1 MKSFKKFHDDRFAL
15 TTLQNPLCVASQKEL
30 AQAVEQERQR
40 YQQPA
45 AIPAAPSPATPNP
58 SPNPDPAA
66 APAAANPSPAPD
78 PQAAAPASPDS
89 ENETARQSEQQEE
102 SYEYAMIVP
111 VESPLADENAQ
122 LPPRKPRKTR
132 KKRAKSKALGASAA
146 RLLKILERAKKLGLI
161 ADPPTTNQPAQP
173 VAVQAA
179 EAPVEEDPPEF
190 DEFFPETLT
199 DAQLAQL
206 SAIERHSRRCSVCNH
221 PFREEI
227 DEYFLSWRSP
237 KSIMDSYGIKADS
250 SIYHHAHVFGLFELR
265 NRNLRAALG
274 NIIQEADQIQ
284 PTTKDVIHAVR
295 ALAHVSPQGEWVQP
309 VNRSEVQFS
318 GRRSPVF
325 ANREDVLIAGDKN

>member
-1 MKSFKKFHDDRFAL
+1 MKRFRKFRDDRFAL
-15 TTLQNPLCVASQKEL
+15 TTLQNPLCEVRSQAEL
-30 AQAVEQERQR
+30 IQAAEQARQTR
-40 YQQPA
+40 PQPA
-45 AIPAAPSPATPNP
+45 AIPAAPSPA
-58 SPNPDPAA
+58 
-66 APAAANPSPAPD
+66 AANPPSAPD
-78 PQAAAPASPDS
+78 PPPPAPAPPNSQNGP
-89 ENETARQSEQQEE
+89 APQPEQQEE

-111 VESPLADENAQ
+111 VESPLADENAD
-122 LPPRKPRKTR
+122 LPPRKPRKKR
-132 KKRAKSKALGASAA
+132 KKRAKSKSLAASAA
-146 RLLKILERAKKLGLI
+146 RLLKILERAKKLGVI
-161 ADPPTTNQPAQP
+161 ADPPSTNQPAQP
-173 VAVQAA
+173 VEVQAP
-179 EAPVEEDPPEF
+179 EAPAEQDPLDF

-199 DAQLAQL
+199 DAQLDQL

-237 KSIMDSYGIKADS
+237 KSIMDSFGIKADS

-284 PTTKDVIHAVR
+284 HTSKDVIHAVR

-325 ANREDVLIAGDKN
+325 TNREDILIAGDKN